1 MLRPEKEALVASLN
15 ETFQSSSLVV
25 VSHYSGLTVGE
36 LEALRADVRAAN
48 AGFRVTKNRIAR
60 IALEG
65 TAFEGM
71 ADLFKGPTAITFS
84 ADPIAAAKVTTEY
97 AKKNEKLQII
107 GGAFGGQVLDAS
119 GIDQLA
125 KLPSLDELRSKLVG
139 LLQAP
144 AQRIVTVTQA
154 PAAQLARVFQAYADK
169 GQAA

>member
-1 MLRPEKEALVASLN
+1 VLRPEKEALVASLN
-15 ETFQSSSLVV
+15 ETFKGASLVV
-25 VSHYSGLTVGE
+25 VSHYSGMNVTE
-36 LEALRADVRAAN
+36 MEDLRAKVREAN
-48 AGFRVTKNRIAR
+48 AGFRVTKNRITK

-65 TAFEGM
+65 TDFEGM
-71 ADLFKGPTAITFS
+71 ADLFKGPTAITYS
-84 ADPIAAAKVTTEY
+84 ADPIAAAKVTSEF

-107 GGAFGGQVLDAS
+107 GGSFGTQLLDAS
-119 GIDQLA
+119 GIDELA

-144 AQRIVTVTQA
+144 AQRMVTVTQA